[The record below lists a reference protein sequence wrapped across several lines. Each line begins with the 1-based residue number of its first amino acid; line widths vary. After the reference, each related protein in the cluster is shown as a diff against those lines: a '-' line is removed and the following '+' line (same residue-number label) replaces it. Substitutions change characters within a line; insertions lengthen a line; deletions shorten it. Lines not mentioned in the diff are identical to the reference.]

1 MHKCYELSVSVGVSG
16 GRSPAWSSSQRSAVA
31 HRVLGRWSPAHGGGS
46 GKRAGRGRGARSGW
60 NRREVAHSPG
70 SSSGAGWHPFPA
82 AEETGEQDDRWGW
95 RMRGARGR
103 KGVRTGLGGTPSA
116 PRTVS
121 TEDGLCILGA
131 SSLPGSFT
139 CPFGRLGPLM
149 TLVTFAGV
157 AFPESCCRG
166 SRVARC
172 GPGPFC
178 HPEKVLGE
186 LQAQPH
192 HWPEAAGL
200 QLPPPPPVRPPASCK
215 GGGRRWSPGLPLSS
229 FCIC

>member
-1 MHKCYELSVSVGVSG
+1 MGVEDEG
-16 GRSPAWSSSQRSAVA
+16 GTGSE
-31 HRVLGRWSPAHGGGS
+31 GRADQ
-46 GKRAGRGRGARSGW
+46 
-60 NRREVAHSPG
+60 SPG
-70 SSSGAGWHPFPA
+70 H
-82 AEETGEQDDRWGW
+82 TI
-95 RMRGARGR
+95 
-103 KGVRTGLGGTPSA
+103 
-116 PRTVS
+116 S
-121 TEDGLCILGA
+121 TEDSQHRGRGLCILGA

-139 CPFGRLGPLM
+139 CPFGRLEPLM

-157 AFPESCCRG
+157 SFPESCCRG

-200 QLPPPPPVRPPASCK
+200 QLPAPSETPSKLQRRGQKMVSRASSVLLLHLLAVD
-215 GGGRRWSPGLPLSS
+215 RR
-229 FCIC
+229 